1 MYSQKEEK
9 TVDVQVQEKEM
20 EKLEE
25 RMKRETHFLQ
35 SEKNQADPASRYSFV
50 PNKREMM
57 MIF

>member
-25 RMKRETHFLQ
+25 RMKRETHFL
-35 SEKNQADPASRYSFV
+35 
-50 PNKREMM
+50 
-57 MIF
+57 